1 MLQRTQTWE
10 QMRPGLGFGFCP
22 LTGSAT
28 FDRLLRL
35 SELQF
40 PHLENG
46 CIFTYLKDYLENDKK
61 DEDR

>member
-1 MLQRTQTWE
+1 MGANETWAWI
-10 QMRPGLGFGFCP
+10 RVLP

-46 CIFTYLKDYLENDKK
+46 CIFTYLRDYLENDKK